1 MQAKKGNTRY
11 SEVPKTFMDQLNQQ
25 HDDSSMINFDL
36 SQSKIIT
43 EHHHQQQQLKAGNNP
58 LTRTVIESE
67 SHNNTNTS
75 NTTSSGAMIQIKKK
89 QLISDMEAEVLS
101 LVKLPPFVG

>member
-43 EHHHQQQQLKAGNNP
+43 DQHHQQQLRAGNNP
-58 LTRTVIESE
+58 LTLTVIESE

-75 NTTSSGAMIQIKKK
+75 NNTSGAMQQIKKR
-89 QLISDMEAEVLS
+89 QLISDMEAEVLP
-101 LVKLPPFVG
+101 LVKLPPSVG